1 MKIGRIWRPGFFDQ
15 IIGKYQETR
24 LGRQELS
31 VAAAMEVL
39 SRSPGFNN
47 DNRSSTAIWSGPIE
61 TVVNRHPCLSP
72 IAIRL
77 TSMSGLFPCVL
88 DIFRHGVTRLPQSM
102 YCTQTILSPSPPCA
116 SRVRSLLGHSVAG
129 ADRWDTG
136 ARAFRR

>member
-47 DNRSSTAIWSGPIE
+47 DNRSSAAIWSGPIE
-61 TVVNRHPCLSP
+61 TTLWPVLIGGILALGRSGGRSRRGGRGRCAPC
-72 IAIRL
+72 
-77 TSMSGLFPCVL
+77 
-88 DIFRHGVTRLPQSM
+88 
-102 YCTQTILSPSPPCA
+102 
-116 SRVRSLLGHSVAG
+116 RSVG
-129 ADRWDTG
+129 
-136 ARAFRR
+136 